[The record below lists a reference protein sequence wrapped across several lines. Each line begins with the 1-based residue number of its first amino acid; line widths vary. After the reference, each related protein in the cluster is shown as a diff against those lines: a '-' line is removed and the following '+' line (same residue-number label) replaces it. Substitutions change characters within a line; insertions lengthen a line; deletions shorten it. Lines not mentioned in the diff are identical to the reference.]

1 MTVFVRSRPYRGAV
15 KGIILDW
22 AGTAVDYGCMGPAA
36 VFVAV
41 FEAFGIR
48 VSVQDA
54 RRFMGLM
61 KKDHIRGICTLP
73 GVIDQWREAFG
84 RAPNEG
90 DIDALYAKTE
100 PMMVDAISRHA
111 DPIPGLVDMVT
122 IIRKEGL
129 KIGSS
134 TGYTRPMMDVLA
146 PEAKKN
152 GYAPDAVL
160 CASDVPAGRPYP
172 WMCFKNAILLGI
184 YPLEAIVKI
193 GDTVADIEE
202 GLNAGMWT
210 VGLTKS
216 GNELGLDQE
225 AADQLPTDELTAR
238 LDAIEKRFRDAG
250 AHYVAEGIW
259 ECLPVIDDIN
269 RRLAVGEQPIQDR
282 QHPGELSRGK

>member
-1 MTVFVRSRPYRGAV
+1 
-15 KGIILDW
+15 
-22 AGTAVDYGCMGPAA
+22 
-36 VFVAV
+36 
-41 FEAFGIR
+41 
-48 VSVQDA
+48 
-54 RRFMGLM
+54 
-61 KKDHIRGICTLP
+61 
-73 GVIDQWREAFG
+73 
-84 RAPNEG
+84 
-90 DIDALYAKTE
+90 
-100 PMMVDAISRHA
+100 
-111 DPIPGLVDMVT
+111 
-122 IIRKEGL
+122 
-129 KIGSS
+129 
-134 TGYTRPMMDVLA
+134 MMDVLA